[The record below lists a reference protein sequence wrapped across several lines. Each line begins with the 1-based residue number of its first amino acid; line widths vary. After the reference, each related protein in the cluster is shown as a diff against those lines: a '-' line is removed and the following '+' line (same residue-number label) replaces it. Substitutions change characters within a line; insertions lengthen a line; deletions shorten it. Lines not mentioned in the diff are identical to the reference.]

1 MAEHA
6 VADIMDQGRRKRY
19 LCLME
24 AVVPRAIS
32 VNMPLD
38 HLHQLPRYVEHT
50 DAVRE
55 PGMGGAGKDEFGESE
70 LPDTA

>member
-1 MAEHA
+1 M
-6 VADIMDQGRRKRY
+6 ADIVDQGRRKRY

-32 VNMPLD
+32 VDMLSD
-38 HLHQLPRYVEHT
+38 HAHQLARYVKHT
-50 DAVRE
+50 NAMGE